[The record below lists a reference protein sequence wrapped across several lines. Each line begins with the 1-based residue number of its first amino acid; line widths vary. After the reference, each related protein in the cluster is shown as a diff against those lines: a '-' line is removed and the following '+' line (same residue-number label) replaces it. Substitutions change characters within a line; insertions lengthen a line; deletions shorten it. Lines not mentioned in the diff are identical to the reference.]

1 MATSLKRQRNSVST
15 TGSSG
20 CGYGGCWLNSCTEKN
35 KNCAF
40 KCAVFCIFCAVE
52 CAVWTPAEVLR
63 LEFRGLGRAGEGD
76 DVADVGH
83 AGDEEHQAFEA

>member
-1 MATSLKRQRNSVST
+1 MQTALCNLHNAVCIISKIISILAAGNYRIKDYGRRDFCRMTMSLRKLGGTVST

-52 CAVWTPAEVLR
+52 CAI
-63 LEFRGLGRAGEGD
+63 
-76 DVADVGH
+76 
-83 AGDEEHQAFEA
+83 